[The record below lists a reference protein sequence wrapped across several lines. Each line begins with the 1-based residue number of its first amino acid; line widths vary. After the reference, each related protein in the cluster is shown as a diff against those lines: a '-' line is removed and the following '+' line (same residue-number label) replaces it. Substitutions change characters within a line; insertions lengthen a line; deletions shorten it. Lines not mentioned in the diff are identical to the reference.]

1 MSAVEKFLSK
11 EGEQEIVQAI
21 QQAETMTSGEIRVHI
36 ENSIH
41 KDAHERA
48 LEVFHMLHMGETNL
62 HNGVLFYVAVS
73 SKTFVIYGDRGI
85 NKLVPDTFWEST
97 KEIVISRFKKQEF
110 KDGLINGIL
119 ETGKQLQQHFP
130 SVTNDTNELSDEI
143 SKG

>member
-1 MSAVEKFLSK
+1 MSEVENFLSK
-11 EGEQEIVQAI
+11 AAEQEIIQAI
-21 QQAETMTSGEIRVHI
+21 QKAEKMTSGEIRVHL
-36 ENSIH
+36 ENCIH

-48 LEVFHMLHMGETNL
+48 LEVFHMLQMGKTNL

-85 NKLVPDTFWEST
+85 NKFVPDNFWEST
-97 KEIVISRFKKQEF
+97 KEIVISHFKKQEF

-130 SVTNDTNELSDEI
+130 SIAKDSNELPDEI